1 MGDNYVIFT
10 FQLMIK
16 LRVKLCHRGLE
27 RTHFPP
33 LCLVRLILKR
43 MGKGCFNEDTP
54 RLTVFLF

>member
-43 MGKGCFNEDTP
+43 MGKGCF
-54 RLTVFLF
+54 